1 MNYNDLYESDIDSD
15 LEDLVNSGMDIQ
27 IIYLDS
33 IDQLLQHEKELKKIG
48 DFDHNSNIA
57 QYIIVKS
64 TNN

>member
-1 MNYNDLYESDIDSD
+1 MNYNELYESDIDSD

-33 IDQLLQHEKELKKIG
+33 VDQLLQHEKDLRNIG
-48 DFDHNSNIA
+48 GFDHNSNIA
-57 QYIIVKS
+57 QYIIIKP